1 MLYHKIGK
9 RSYAD
14 AGNLLEDNT
23 CFMLYLQAWM

>member
-1 MLYHKIGK
+1 MLYREIGK